1 HFKPAATSQRARP
14 GSVVDTAIVVEESDS
29 ETLQSQRQPSAKHPA
44 WNLDEDDDEDQPPRN
59 PARINDADGDY
70 ALALQLQAEEE
81 DNQRRAQAAQD
92 QQEDE
97 LSRQFLER
105 ESVSTSEQRLAS
117 TTNSESRLP
126 STSTPELR
134 LPVQP
139 AWKLDEEEVQPPED
153 SGWSVN
159 GEEDPL
165 VRDDDEDEDKEGGAA
180 EEIQGYAE
188 FFEVQEQDPI
198 PDPELE
204 KLLENSIDCDVDMDS
219 GRHAKIQLSPNQRV

>member
-1 HFKPAATSQRARP
+1 
-14 GSVVDTAIVVEESDS
+14 
-29 ETLQSQRQPSAKHPA
+29 
-44 WNLDEDDDEDQPPRN
+44 
-59 PARINDADGDY
+59 
-70 ALALQLQAEEE
+70 
-81 DNQRRAQAAQD
+81 
-92 QQEDE
+92 
-97 LSRQFLER
+97 
-105 ESVSTSEQRLAS
+105 
-117 TTNSESRLP
+117 
-126 STSTPELR
+126 
-134 LPVQP
+134 
-139 AWKLDEEEVQPPED
+139 
-153 SGWSVN
+153 VN

>member
-1 HFKPAATSQRARP
+1 YFKPAATSQRARP

-29 ETLQSQRQPSAKHPA
+29 ETFQSHRQPSAKHPA

-97 LSRQFLER
+97 LSRQFLE
-105 ESVSTSEQRLAS
+105 Q
-117 TTNSESRLP
+117 SRLP

-139 AWKLDEEEVQPPED
+139 AWKFDEEEVQPPED

-180 EEIQGYAE
+180 EEIQGYDE

-219 GRHAKIQLSPNQRV
+219 GRHAKIQLSPNQRA